1 MKLVYNIST
10 YYIGIICLI
19 LSSCSHINR
28 EFDDKVVARLGENEL
43 YQSELDEMLGIA
55 ISGKDSVVMARNYI
69 HNWARKEL
77 VLEKA
82 AFNLTEDQ
90 LEIEKLVEAYRH
102 SLIRQQ
108 YEQDLVRQYLDTTLL
123 RSEIEGFYETHKFD
137 LKLDRDLL
145 QVLYVKINKLAPR
158 IDELKDLCV
167 SDTEESK
174 RELDDYCF
182 SFAKRYYNS
191 DTDWLSFDELYD
203 ELPVDSLSQK
213 EQYENNFLELEDS
226 LYFYFLRFKKIHI
239 KEEKAPIKY
248 LEPQIR
254 KMILLKRKQELI
266 RNMESTLFNDAIE
279 SGYFE
284 MY

>member
-1 MKLVYNIST
+1 MKLMHKLST
-10 YYIGIICLI
+10 YYIGIIFLT
-19 LSSCSHINR
+19 LSSCSLFDV

-43 YQSELDEMLGIA
+43 FQSELDEMLGVTL
-55 ISGKDSVVMARNYI
+55 SGKDSVVMARNYI
-69 HNWARKEL
+69 QNWARTQL

-90 LEIEKLVEAYRH
+90 LEIEQLVAAYRN

-108 YEQDLVRQYLDTTLL
+108 YEQDLIRQYLDTMI
-123 RSEIEGFYETHKFD
+123 SNDQMEAFYQTHKFD

-145 QVLYVKINKLAPR
+145 KILYVKISKLAPR

-182 SFAKRYYNS
+182 RFAKRYYNS

-203 ELPVDSLSQK
+203 ELPVDSLPK
-213 EQYENNFLELEDS
+213 NEQYENNFLELKDS

-239 KEEKAPIKY
+239 KEDKTPINY

-266 RNMESTLFNDAIE
+266 RDMENSLFDDALQ
-279 SGYFE
+279 SGKFK

>member
-1 MKLVYNIST
+1 MKLMHRIST

-19 LSSCSHINR
+19 LSSCSHFNR
-28 EFDDKVVARLGENEL
+28 EFDDKVVARLGDKEL
-43 YQSELDEMLGIA
+43 YQSDLDEMIGVT
-55 ISGKDSVVMARNYI
+55 ISGNDSIVMARNYI
-69 HNWARKEL
+69 QNWARTQL

-82 AFNLTEDQ
+82 TFNLTEDQ
-90 LEIEKLVEAYRH
+90 LEIDQLVEAYRN

-108 YEQDLVRQYLDTTLL
+108 YEQDLIRQKLDTTIYKNQL
-123 RSEIEGFYETHKFD
+123 EEFYETHKFD

-158 IDELKDLCV
+158 IDELKELCV

-174 RELDDYCF
+174 RELDDYAF
-182 SFAKRYYNS
+182 RFAKRYYNS
-191 DTDWLSFDELYD
+191 ETEWLSFDELYD
-203 ELPVDSLSQK
+203 ELPLDSIPK
-213 EQYENNFLELEDS
+213 AEQFENNFLELEDS
-226 LYFYFLRFKKIHI
+226 LYFYFLRLKKIHI
-239 KEEKAPIKY
+239 KEAKAPIKY

-266 RNMESTLFNDAIE
+266 RDMENSLFDDAIQ
-279 SGYFE
+279 SGKFE